1 MDDKHNNDWKP
12 YEVQP
17 TQGFTPHTSENGETL
32 PNCCQRHKNI
42 FERAKIWA
50 NSNALVEDAEK
61 FIIKTTLQVAYT
73 EHCILTNI
81 SNENGYDTIA
91 DFIEYNVFSFGSPK
105 DYQPYILSLF
115 EFMTPDTPGDRR
127 FPNEA
132 SKRLEDLIIMWYK
145 ASLMETDIYT
155 FSILYKKWY
164 NIFPFEL
171 SIFKG
176 IKEKY
181 DFFVEILIHDF
192 GGCTHELFVE
202 ALNALTSDILTHIN
216 TLSLHE
222 ENRLDEPSKVKMELI
237 VSKRRLKLEQGYTKD
252 NLNKPEDYYRILRK
266 WFKDETKFLDEISK
280 TVKSSQTNPEQLYN
294 DTVIAIWDK
303 LDAYRLPA
311 FLKTKGLTDDQ
322 FKALLEK
329 HSGREIMPYCI
340 ALFHE
345 LGYLDYFLD
354 AFCKNKTDRELKLMK
369 VFDRSDRKI
378 RGNITILSPK
388 SEETSTDYPS
398 ITYIETVK
406 KELIGLKSGLG
417 A

>member
-17 TQGFTPHTSENGETL
+17 PHGFTPHTSENGETL

-42 FERAKIWA
+42 FERAKKWA
-50 NSNALVEDAEK
+50 NSNALVDDAIK
-61 FIIKTTLQVAYT
+61 FSLKTTLQVAYT

-81 SNENGYDTIA
+81 SHENGYDTIA

-105 DYQPYILSLF
+105 DYQSYIFSLF

-127 FPNEA
+127 FPYEA
-132 SKRLEDLIIMWYK
+132 STRLDGLIIMWYK

-164 NIFPFEL
+164 NIFPFEM

-181 DFFVEILIHDF
+181 DFFVEILIDDF

-216 TLSLHE
+216 TLTLHE

-252 NLNKPEDYYRILRK
+252 TLNKPEDYYRILRK
-266 WFKDETKFLDEISK
+266 WFKDEKKFIDEISHLIK
-280 TVKSSQTNPEQLYN
+280 PSKANQEKMIDEEIEGIWAQLC
-294 DTVIAIWDK
+294 
-303 LDAYRLPA
+303 AYK
-311 FLKTKGLTDDQ
+311 FLEFLQSKGISESLVKGL
-322 FKALLEK
+322 LLK
-329 HSGREIMPYCI
+329 HKGEEFVTYCI
-340 ALFHE
+340 ALLHE
-345 LGYLDYFLD
+345 IGFEKYF
-354 AFCKNKTDRELKLMK
+354 FENHCKNKEDGFKKLSQLFGVSSRNIK
-369 VFDRSDRKI
+369 
-378 RGNITILSPK
+378 GNINVLSPMSK
-388 SEETSTDYPS
+388 EDETRYTSCTHLSTIS
-398 ITYIETVK
+398 
-406 KELIGLKSGLG
+406 KELQGV
-417 A
+417 